1 MKNLSLML
9 LILSLSLTT
18 GCSWLGWGDEEQ
30 TEEESAG
37 LTEKDF
43 YERIQTSLNAS
54 NWTVAISNLQLLE
67 SQFPFGKYAEQGQ
80 LELIYAQYKSGDYE
94 SSIASAD
101 RFIRLHPQHPNV
113 DYAFYVKGLS
123 EISQT
128 GGFFDSFLPTDSS
141 MRDIGEA
148 RGAFTT
154 LTELLSRFPE
164 RPYAAD
170 ARKRLVSL
178 RNRLARAEIH
188 VANYYFTRGAYL
200 AAANR
205 GRFVVENFQQ
215 SPAVPDGL
223 AVMAQAYYLLEM
235 KELADNSVEVLVANY
250 PEHPSLDSNGQFDFE
265 RRLLA
270 DQDSWLDKLSF
281 GVLKRIKPPSFDS
294 RSVYDKV
301 TREAELGE
309 GNQSQQDNKRSIW
322 SLLTF
327 GLLS

>member
-30 TEEESAG
+30 TEEDSVG

-164 RPYAAD
+164 SPYAAD

-223 AVMAQAYYLLEM
+223 AVMAQAYYLFEM

-301 TREAELGE
+301 TREVELGE
-309 GNQSQQDNKRSIW
+309 GDQSQQDNKRSIW